1 MPSQRILNRWTNAC
15 IWESEHETVKEAL
28 EMAVRSG
35 ANLDGANLD
44 GANLD
49 GANRDGANLTP
60 IRDDLWAVLSAAPRE
75 AEGLRAALI
84 AGRVEG
90 SAYEGEC
97 ACLVGTI
104 ANVRDVNYLDLG
116 LLQPNSNRAAERW

>member
-1 MPSQRILNRWTNAC
+1 
-15 IWESEHETVKEAL
+15 
-28 EMAVRSG
+28 
-35 ANLDGANLD
+35 DGANLD
-44 GANLD
+44 GANLYGANLD
-49 GANRDGANLTP
+49 GANLVRANLDGANLYGANLDGANLYGANLDGANLTP

-116 LLQPNSNRAAERW
+116 LLQPNS